1 VALLALSLAF
11 GAASAFVPILNAE
24 AFIGA
29 NAVLS
34 DGRSVALVCLGVTV
48 GQVLGKWVIFSLS
61 RAGFREIDRHS
72 SGSGRM
78 TRFIP
83 ERVRSASNRLLNWVD
98 AGQRTA
104 MVVFVS
110 ASVGIPP
117 LALVAVLAGRTTI
130 SQVAFVTSCAIGR
143 TLRFV
148 VIGLTL
154 ANVT

>member
-1 VALLALSLAF
+1 
-11 GAASAFVPILNAE
+11 
-24 AFIGA
+24 
-29 NAVLS
+29 
-34 DGRSVALVCLGVTV
+34 VTV